1 MRIPRNGCGFFPSCW
16 CGKNVGFAFEC
27 RRPAVIGE
35 PPKEPPPKDALR
47 AQAVE
52 LIERAAATAFGNVD
66 G

>member
-1 MRIPRNGCGFFPSCW
+1 MLIPRNGCGFFPSCW

-27 RRPAVIGE
+27 RRPAVISE

-47 AQAVE
+47 AQAAE
-52 LIERAAATAFGNVD
+52 LIERAAATAFGKVD